1 MKQTDKLASVAAES
15 LTLNSCRPPLLS
27 MNQISFVHAKSIACA
42 SHARVGKPYRRT
54 AIGSS
59 RNQKL
64 NPTKAILGLGKHK
77 TRKVCLVVSTSSC

>member
-1 MKQTDKLASVAAES
+1 MAVLRES
-15 LTLNSCRPPLLS
+15 SKPAGAPTNGRVLLS
-27 MNQISFVHAKSIACA
+27 MNQISFVHAKSIASA

-64 NPTKAILGLGKHK
+64 SATKAILSLGKHW
-77 TRKVCLVVSTSSC
+77 VAE